1 MKIGILINPIA
12 GLGGPAALQGSD
24 GDEIQ
29 MQARARGATERAA
42 QRMSDALRACAKVHS
57 QLEFLTW
64 GGRMGGALLEQLGL
78 PHDVLGQPE
87 APSRAAD
94 TVEAARQMVAA
105 GAELILFAGG
115 DGTAR
120 DLLDGVADTI
130 PVLGVPA
137 GVKMHSGVFAVTPA
151 DAGAVVIRLADG
163 GMVGISQGE
172 VRDIDEAALRSG
184 IVGSRY
190 YGELR
195 VPVLGGFLQHTK
207 AGGREVESL
216 ALVEIVEE
224 VVARLERVSQETTVV
239 FGPGSSVQAIGVR
252 LGYTLSLL
260 GFDVY
265 RAGTCIAAN
274 ADANTLGQL
283 VDPDTILIMSFG
295 RDQGILFGRGNQQL
309 NPEALQRI
317 ARARLWIVATRSKLA
332 SLAGRPLRMDTGDPE
347 CDASWTGLIEIITG
361 FDDACLHRIEGS

>member
-1 MKIGILINPIA
+1 
-12 GLGGPAALQGSD
+12 
-24 GDEIQ
+24 
-29 MQARARGATERAA
+29 
-42 QRMSDALRACAKVHS
+42 
-57 QLEFLTW
+57 
-64 GGRMGGALLEQLGL
+64 
-78 PHDVLGQPE
+78 
-87 APSRAAD
+87 
-94 TVEAARQMVAA
+94 MVAA
-105 GAELILFAGG
+105 GTELILFAGG

-120 DLLDGVADTI
+120 DLLDGVADSI
-130 PVLGVPA
+130 SVLGVPA

-151 DAGAVVIRLADG
+151 DAGAVLTRLADG

-224 VVARLERVSQETTVV
+224 VVARLERPAAQQRTIV
-239 FGPGSSVQAIGVR
+239 FGPGSSVQAIGDR

-283 VDPDTILIMSFG
+283 VGPDTILIMSFG

-309 NPEALQRI
+309 NPQALQRI
-317 ARARLWIVATRSKLA
+317 VRANLWIVATRSKLA
-332 SLAGRPLRMDTGDPE
+332 SLAGRPLRMDSGDPE
-347 CDASWTGLIEIITG
+347 CDAAWAGLIEIITG
-361 FDDACLHRIEGS
+361 FDDACLHRIAGP